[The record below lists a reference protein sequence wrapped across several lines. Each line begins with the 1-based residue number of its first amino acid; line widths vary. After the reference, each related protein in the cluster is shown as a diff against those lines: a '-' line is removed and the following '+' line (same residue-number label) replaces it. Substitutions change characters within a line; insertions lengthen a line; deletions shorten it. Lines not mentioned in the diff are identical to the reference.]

1 MVALL
6 KQFERKRKH
15 AIVVRHDGNLHV
27 VTSDNVATWLR
38 GCEEVGLA
46 DLGISIRELIPLAVS
61 FQEVV
66 HSEHIEETGVTT
78 QQYSRMAPNE

>member
-1 MVALL
+1 M
-6 KQFERKRKH
+6 
-15 AIVVRHDGNLHV
+15 
-27 VTSDNVATWLR
+27 LR
-38 GCEEVGLA
+38 PPVSA
-46 DLGISIRELIPLAVS
+46 LAVS